1 MISGGKIFLLF
12 LLSHSLGLSLPLA
25 PTNDEFYEVPSN
37 VSEYK
42 AGDIIRWRPPPVQL
56 RSIVFP
62 LNVKN
67 AWQLQIRSEDSLGNP
82 TAVVTTIVE
91 PYNADPTK
99 LLSFQSFEDLPSL
112 NCSPSY
118 AVLFGAS
125 MATLPSQWEMTL
137 MDIALSKNW
146 YVVFADHQGP
156 KSAFTAGLQLGKA
169 VLNGIRAALS
179 SKDLTGIDPDARV
192 GMYGYSGGSIASGWA
207 AQLQPD
213 YAPEIGKNI
222 VGNAFGGVMS
232 NHTQTYVDNDRTSFT
247 GLVVAMINGMVQGY
261 EALRPVL
268 EREIRKDRLCTFYES
283 RSLCLGKTFELYSY
297 DNLFHGLEPW
307 FNLGFLQNP
316 EVAAVL
322 KNNTLALDRSLG
334 VPKTPLYI
342 HQALHDD
349 VIRFNQAEEVYEK
362 WCSWGAPSI
371 EFAVSN
377 YTGHVSEG
385 LMGIGAAFAWLERRI
400 NGEEPVVG
408 CTKTLRS
415 TNALYRGADVATR
428 QFLDTF
434 VRAIFGQKVGE
445 ETKNYTE
452 STLLSKLFVY
462 ALNGFFTVFGP
473 LKREVAR
480 SKISS
485 IPEKDLFHGFRD
497 IVALW
502 RLENIDPWAVLYGM
516 EELNAEKSVLFEDTT
531 AAVTTNV
538 LHTEH

>member
-1 MISGGKIFLLF
+1 MISAAAIFFLF
-12 LLSHSLGLSLPLA
+12 FLGRSFAIRLPLP
-25 PTNDEFYEVPSN
+25 PTDDDFYEVPPN

-62 LNVKN
+62 LNIKN

-82 TAVVTTIVE
+82 TAVVATIVE

-125 MATLPSQWEMTL
+125 MDTLPSQWEMTI
-137 MDIALSKNW
+137 MDLALSKNW

-156 KSAFTAGLQLGKA
+156 NSAFTAGLQLGKA
-169 VLNGIRAALS
+169 VLNGIRAALG

-207 AQLQPD
+207 AQLQPQ
-213 YAPEIGKNI
+213 YAPEVGKSI

-232 NHTQTYVDNDRTSFT
+232 NHTQTYVDNDGTAFA

-261 EALRPVL
+261 EALRPIF
-268 EREIRKDRLCTFYES
+268 EKEIKREKLSEFYES
-283 RSLCLGKTFELYSY
+283 RSLCLGKTFEIYS
-297 DNLFHGLEPW
+297 NATLFHGLEPW

-322 KNNTLALDRSLG
+322 KNNTLALNKALG
-334 VPKTPLYI
+334 VPEIPLFF
-342 HQALHDD
+342 HQALHDN

-371 EFAVSN
+371 ELLVSN
-377 YTGHVSEG
+377 YTSHVSEG
-385 LMGIGAAFAWLERRI
+385 IMGIGAAFAWLERRL
-400 NGEEPVVG
+400 NGESPVVG

-415 TNALYRGADVATR
+415 TNALYPGADITTR

-434 VRAIFGQKVGE
+434 VRAVFEQKVGE
-445 ETKNYTE
+445 ETKNFTE
-452 STLLSKLFVY
+452 STLSSELFVSV
-462 ALNGFFTVFGP
+462 LDGIFTVFG
-473 LKREVAR
+473 
-480 SKISS
+480 
-485 IPEKDLFHGFRD
+485 LF
-497 IVALW
+497 
-502 RLENIDPWAVLYGM
+502 
-516 EELNAEKSVLFEDTT
+516 
-531 AAVTTNV
+531 
-538 LHTEH
+538 